1 MQQLWQRW
9 HVVWITMTALAPLVL
24 LTIAALTRWRVRAGL
39 DPALARRR
47 SAAEV
52 LAVAGTVP
60 WVWMIMTPV
69 QVPPDFTRVYLIP
82 LSDLRVQ
89 MIQPIGFIVP
99 QIVGN
104 LLVLFALGA
113 GAPVRSAVFASPGRL
128 FALGAACSF
137 ALEVI
142 QHLFVA
148 GRVFSVDDVLVN
160 ALGCL
165 LGGLAVRRWWAGG
178 RAPGLAGVSG
188 SGAGGA
194 GASGRL

>member
-1 MQQLWQRW
+1 MMQQLWQRW
-9 HVVWITMTALAPLVL
+9 HVVWITMVALAPLML
-24 LTIAALTRWRVRAGL
+24 LTIATLTRLRVRGGL
-39 DPALARRR
+39 DPVQARRR
-47 SAAEV
+47 SLAEV
-52 LAVAGTVP
+52 LAVAGTIP

-69 QVPPDFTRVYLIP
+69 QVPPDFVRVYLIP

-113 GAPVRSAVFASPGRL
+113 GAPVRAAVFATPWRL

-137 ALEVI
+137 VLEVV
-142 QHLFVA
+142 QHLFVS
-148 GRVFSVDDVLVN
+148 GRVFSVDDILVN

-165 LGGLAVRRWWAGG
+165 LGGLATRRWWATAVPE
-178 RAPGLAGVSG
+178 RAAAL
-188 SGAGGA
+188 
-194 GASGRL
+194 R